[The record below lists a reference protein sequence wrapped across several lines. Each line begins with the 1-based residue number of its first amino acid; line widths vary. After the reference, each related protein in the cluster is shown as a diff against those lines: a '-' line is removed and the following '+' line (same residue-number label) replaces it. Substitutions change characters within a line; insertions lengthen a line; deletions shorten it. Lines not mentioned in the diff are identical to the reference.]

1 MAFEIELRTPFDLTT
16 ANEYFGGW
24 LPFSSDPAAVAM
36 AFPVEGRNSS
46 AAVVLRQPSTT
57 RITGEV
63 YNDGEDDAAALAW
76 QQALAVLS
84 LDSDGIGWPEVGKH
98 DAVIGRLQE
107 AYSFLRPV
115 LFHSPYEAAAAFM
128 IGHRISIRQGRAI
141 RLAMAEQ
148 VGDKIQVGDQTLHA
162 FPRPEVLRELTSFQG
177 INAEKIERLHG
188 IAQEALEGLLDR
200 SHLRSIPTEQ
210 ALEQLCTLKG
220 VGQFFSQGIL
230 MRGAGLND
238 EVPDDEVT
246 KEAVQL
252 SHDLPNRP
260 SHQQV
265 LDIAEAWRPYRM
277 WAAVLQHVWL
287 RRDEG
292 GPKRKTP

>member
-1 MAFEIELRTPFDLTT
+1 MPFEIEQRTPFDLTT

-24 LPFSSDPAAVAM
+24 LPFSPDPAAVAM

-63 YNDGEDDAAALAW
+63 HVNGEDGDAALAW

-84 LDSDGIGWPEVGKH
+84 LDSDATAWPDVGRR
-98 DAVIGRLQE
+98 DPVIGRIQE
-107 AYSFLRPV
+107 AYRFLRPV
-115 LFHSPYEAAAAFM
+115 LFHSPYEAAAAFI

-141 RLAMAEQ
+141 RQAMAEQ
-148 VGDKIQVGDQTLHA
+148 VGGKIQAGDQTLHA
-162 FPRPEVLRELTSFQG
+162 FPRPEVLRELPSFQG
-177 INAEKIERLHG
+177 ISAEKIDRLHG
-188 IAQEALEGLLDR
+188 IARATLDGLLDR

-252 SHDLPNRP
+252 SHNLPNRP
-260 SHQQV
+260 SHQEV
-265 LDIAEAWRPYRM
+265 LEIAEAWRPYRM
-277 WAAVLQHVWL
+277 WATVLQHVWL
-287 RRDEG
+287 RQEAG
-292 GPKRKTP
+292 GPHR